1 MLKLSHR
8 SIWNAACL
16 CALLLASS
24 QIAPAQA
31 MEAAQR
37 GGEIAPF
44 ALTTLLSPDWGP
56 TTNVGYTV
64 GVDYTHFIRSI
75 VQPSLELR
83 MTSANGSTVGER
95 SYIGGLKLQTTIH
108 GIHPY
113 FTLLGGEGRITFTNP
128 TNSYVGD
135 NTFIYSLGAGAIIPI
150 HSQLDLRLDFTHQQW
165 NINPQTL
172 TPVTLNVG
180 IGYRLPFHNGRVQ

>member
-1 MLKLSHR
+1 MSNLSHC
-8 SIWNAACL
+8 SIWKVACL
-16 CALLLASS
+16 CVVLLTSARL
-24 QIAPAQA
+24 APAQA

-37 GGEIAPF
+37 GGEFAPF
-44 ALTTLLSPDWGP
+44 VQTTLLSPDWGP
-56 TTNVGYTV
+56 TSNVGYTI
-64 GVDYTHFIRSI
+64 GVDYTRFIRSI
-75 VQPSLELR
+75 VQPSLEVR

-135 NTFIYSLGAGAIIPI
+135 NTFIYSLGGGAIIPI

-165 NINPQTL
+165 NIDPQTL
-172 TPVTLNVG
+172 TPVTLSVG
-180 IGYRLPFHNGRVQ
+180 VAYRLPFHNGRVQ